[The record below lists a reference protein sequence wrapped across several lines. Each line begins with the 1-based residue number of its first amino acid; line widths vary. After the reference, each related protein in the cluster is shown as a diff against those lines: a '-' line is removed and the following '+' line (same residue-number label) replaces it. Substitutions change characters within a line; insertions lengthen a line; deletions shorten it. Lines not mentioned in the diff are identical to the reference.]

1 MDDGTFSATILG
13 SGETVR
19 PNVEAVCAGV
29 LSGELK
35 LLTFFGTD
43 RVWRALRAV
52 LPNDASEDEL
62 WFALLDGYDVGLD
75 FLSDGGYRVPL
86 ASFEACD
93 LDAEDRPTGLCS
105 LWRAAAATKLLARR
119 TSSGS
124 RSVWVPSASAKECGG
139 SDPAPFRRV
148 GDCLLESWECGA
160 DQSWMSGDVPTV
172 ASHFSLL
179 FEE

>member
-1 MDDGTFSATILG
+1 MDDGTFSSVVLG
-13 SGETVR
+13 SGGTVR
-19 PNVEAVCAGV
+19 PDVEAVCSGV
-29 LSGELK
+29 LSGELR

-43 RVWRALRAV
+43 RVWRALLEV

-62 WFALLDGYDVGLD
+62 WFGLLDGYDVGID
-75 FLSDGGYRVPL
+75 FLSDSGYRVPL
-86 ASFEACD
+86 ASFEA
-93 LDAEDRPTGLCS
+93 ASSAASDRASGMCS
-105 LWRAAAATKLLARR
+105 LWEAAAATKLLARR

-148 GDCLLESWECGA
+148 GDCLVESWECGA

-172 ASHFSLL
+172 ASHFPL
-179 FEE
+179 F